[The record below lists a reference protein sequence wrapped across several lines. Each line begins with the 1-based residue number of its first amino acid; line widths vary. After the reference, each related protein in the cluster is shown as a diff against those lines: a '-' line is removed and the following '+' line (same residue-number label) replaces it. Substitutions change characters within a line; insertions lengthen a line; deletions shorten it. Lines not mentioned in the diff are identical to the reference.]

1 MKKSII
7 ALGLIGLIGAG
18 VALAQTNIPPLLST
32 ITATDLFQDIP
43 QGATGNVP
51 TGNIYVT
58 ASKLAGFVNS
68 ANYGATPALTSC
80 GTGSPAVV
88 GNDLTGTITMGT
100 SATGCVLTF
109 AVARN
114 SAPNCLVTWQ
124 ATPLASQSYAVSATA
139 LTLTQTSTSGNKAAY
154 YCPLAAGN

>member
-1 MKKSII
+1 MKKFAII
-7 ALGLIGLIGAG
+7 ALIAAGLIGGG
-18 VALAQTNIPPLLST
+18 VALAQVIPVPLLTT

-43 QGATGNVP
+43 QGVPGTGSV
-51 TGNIYVT
+51 YVT

-68 ANYGATPALTSC
+68 ANYGAAPALTSC
-80 GTGSPAVV
+80 GTGSPAVT
-88 GNDLTGTITMGT
+88 GNDIAGTITMGT

-114 SAPNCLVTWQ
+114 SAPNCLVTWE
-124 ATPLASQSYAVSATA
+124 ATPLASQSYAVSTTA

-154 YCPLAAGN
+154 YCPLNVGN